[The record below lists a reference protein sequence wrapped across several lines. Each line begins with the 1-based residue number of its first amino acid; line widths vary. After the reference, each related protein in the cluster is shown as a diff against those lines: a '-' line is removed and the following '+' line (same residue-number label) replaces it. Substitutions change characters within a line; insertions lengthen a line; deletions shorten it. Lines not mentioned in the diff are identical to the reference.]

1 MNVTRRRVRG
11 KKEAVYNKELLRVLS
26 AKIVCVCIYS
36 INIYMEICYLF
47 LLCELL
53 MDQIILL

>member
-11 KKEAVYNKELLRVLS
+11 KKEAVYIKELLRLLS
-26 AKIVCVCIYS
+26 AKIVCVYIQYKYIYGD
-36 INIYMEICYLF
+36 LLPF